1 MKTKCTLLLFFA
13 TLFATSFAQEN
24 KSSNFNLSAG
34 ADIASSYLWRGIE
47 QGTGPA
53 IQPWGEVGYKGFA
66 IGAWGSHELIGEF
79 KEFDFYAKY
88 TLKNVTV
95 LFTDFFYPG
104 YEGLNQNF
112 YNFKSK
118 TTGHAAELSLS
129 YNGSETI
136 PFTVSGGVMLYGAA
150 IDASPTDSTKSNYST
165 YFEVNYLGK
174 FKDYSFNVFAGFTPT
189 KSVLYQTSGFS
200 VFNLGVSAK
209 KAIKVTDSFSLP
221 LKLTVATNPSSEK
234 IFMALQISL

>member
-1 MKTKCTLLLFFA
+1 MKTKCTFILVLA
-13 TLFATSFAQEN
+13 TLFATAFSQEN
-24 KSSNFNLSAG
+24 KKSDFNLSAG
-34 ADIASSYLWRGIE
+34 ADIASSYIWRGIE

-66 IGAWGSHELIGEF
+66 IGAWGSHEIIGDF

-104 YEGLNQNF
+104 YAGLDQNY

-118 TTGHAAELSLS
+118 TTGHAAELSVS
-129 YNGSETI
+129 YNGCESI
-136 PFTVSGGVMLYGAA
+136 PFTVSGGMMLYGAA
-150 IDASPTDSTKSNYST
+150 IDPKPSDASASNYST
-165 YFEVNYLGK
+165 YFEINYLGK
-174 FKDYSFNVFAGFTPT
+174 LNEYNYNIFAGFTPT

-200 VFNLGVSAK
+200 VFNVGVSAK
-209 KAIKVTDSFSLP
+209 KAIKVTESFSLP
-221 LKLTVATNPSSEK
+221 LKLTVATNPSSQK